1 MIKDSVDFVF
11 IAENFIK
18 ILGAL
23 PVTIAIT
30 LASLFFGWCLGLLI
44 ATGKIQGPAW
54 LKEILKWLTDIIRGI
69 PTVVLLYVVYF
80 GLPQLVSA
88 LTGANISNWSK
99 QTFVIIALALELGI
113 NSSEMF
119 RSAYSS
125 IKKGQLEAAWS
136 LGYTKWQRFTKV
148 IFPQGLYVILPNL
161 SSAVLSIIQAT
172 ALVYTLGIY
181 DILGKA
187 RQIDTNEAHVKT
199 FEMYLAVAAIYW
211 GLSIIVVFVFK
222 KLEAAFG
229 KGNVGI
235 AAKEDTSKVRRKKAV
250 SSRGHEAEKSAADI
264 AAVGKA
270 VSA

>member
-1 MIKDSVDFVF
+1 MIKDTVDFGF

-18 ILGAL
+18 VLGAL
-23 PVTIAIT
+23 PTTLLIT
-30 LASLFFGWCLGLLI
+30 LLSLVFGWVLGLLI
-44 ATGKIQGPAW
+44 ATGKISGPRW

-80 GLPQLVSA
+80 GLPQLVE
-88 LTGANISNWSK
+88 GIIGVNIGNWSK
-99 QTFVIIALALELGI
+99 QTFVVIALAIELGI

-119 RSAYSS
+119 RSAYNS

-136 LGYTKWQRFTKV
+136 LGFTKLQRFTRV
-148 IFPQGLYVILPNL
+148 IFPQGLFVILPNL
-161 SSAVLSIIQAT
+161 GSAVLSIIQAT

-199 FEMYLAVAAIYW
+199 FEMYLVATVIYW
-211 GLSIIVVFVFK
+211 ALAGVVGVIFRGLESY
-222 KLEAAFG
+222 FG

-235 AAKEDTSKVRRKKAV
+235 AAK
-250 SSRGHEAEKSAADI
+250 
-264 AAVGKA
+264 GKA